1 MSDSSLLVKRFAAAG
16 LELEFASAPLLWPGQ
31 GESKE
36 VFQLDVSR
44 PNRHERFRLWSGH
57 RENRFEVEGVDRTL
71 QQLVMMVQEPRRRF
85 EIEVSPWVELGPG
98 TRVLRRNGRR
108 RWIEQWTDPRKRHF
122 LCGMDEAHYFNAQLP
137 FGVSTVRGAHE
148 ILRAPELAL
157 VERHAPARTIRQGE
171 WFFVAISH
179 EEEAEVARYA
189 AKNLVQRS
197 IGLAEAARIARPG
210 RPHRADEVLVMR
222 LPRHPE
228 VLRIYARGRVRHADH
243 EPVVFKH
250 WRRVIPNN
258 EPRAQPFGVRWID

>member
-16 LELEFASAPLLWPGQ
+16 LELEFASAPLLWPGH

-85 EIEVSPWVELGPG
+85 EI
-98 TRVLRRNGRR
+98 
-108 RWIEQWTDPRKRHF
+108 
-122 LCGMDEAHYFNAQLP
+122 
-137 FGVSTVRGAHE
+137 
-148 ILRAPELAL
+148 
-157 VERHAPARTIRQGE
+157 
-171 WFFVAISH
+171 
-179 EEEAEVARYA
+179 A
-189 AKNLVQRS
+189 AKNLVQRN